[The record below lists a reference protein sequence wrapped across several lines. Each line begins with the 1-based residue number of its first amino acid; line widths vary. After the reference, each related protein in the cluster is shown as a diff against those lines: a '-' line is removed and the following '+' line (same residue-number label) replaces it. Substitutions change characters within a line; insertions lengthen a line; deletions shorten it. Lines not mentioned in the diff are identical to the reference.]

1 MAELVLS
8 IEREGVL
15 YYPVVT
21 DEVSVEWER
30 EGTPGKLCFRVLKD
44 GVLDFHEGNVVRLT
58 VDGTPFFYG
67 YVFTKRRGKNGII
80 SVTCYDQLRYFK
92 NKGSR
97 RYVDRT
103 AGELVR
109 ELAAEYGLVSGEIAE
124 TGTLL
129 TRREDKA
136 ALFDMVAWAL
146 EETERLSGRRFVLY
160 DDFGRLMLRDVEAM
174 RLDVLIRADSAE
186 DFDYESSIDG
196 ETYNSVKVYY
206 ENGRKG
212 YLEEHV
218 ERDAEN
224 VRRWGVLELYER
236 VEQTEGMAEE
246 AKGLL
251 EEYNR
256 KTRRLSVSGAAGDVR
271 VRAGCM
277 LPVALS
283 LGDIVVDSYL
293 TAESVKHRFCHGG
306 HLMDLVLTGGLFTE

>member
-1 MAELVLS
+1 MS
-8 IEREGVL
+8 IEREGIL
-15 YYPVVT
+15 YYPAAA

-30 EGTPGKLCFRVLKD
+30 EGTPGKLCFRALKD
-44 GVLDFHEGNVVRLT
+44 ETLDFQEGNVVRLT

-67 YVFTKRRGKNGII
+67 YVFTKRRGKDGII

-97 RYVDRT
+97 RYVERT

-109 ELAAEYGLVSGEIAE
+109 ELAAEYGLMCGEVAE
-124 TGTLL
+124 TGTRL

-160 DDFGRLMLRDVEAM
+160 DDFGRLTLREVESM
-174 RLDVLIRADSAE
+174 RLDVLIGVDSAA

-206 ENGRKG
+206 ENSRKG
-212 YLEEHV
+212 ILEEHV
-218 ERDAEN
+218 ERDGEN
-224 VRRWGVLELYER
+224 VKRWGVLELYER
-236 VEQTEGMAEE
+236 VDSPEEMAGE

-256 KTRRLSVSGAAGDVR
+256 KTRRLSVSSAAGDVR
-271 VRAGCM
+271 VRAGCL

-293 TAESVKHRFCHGG
+293 LVESVKHRFCHGG
-306 HLMDLVLTGGLFTE
+306 HLMDLELTGGLITG